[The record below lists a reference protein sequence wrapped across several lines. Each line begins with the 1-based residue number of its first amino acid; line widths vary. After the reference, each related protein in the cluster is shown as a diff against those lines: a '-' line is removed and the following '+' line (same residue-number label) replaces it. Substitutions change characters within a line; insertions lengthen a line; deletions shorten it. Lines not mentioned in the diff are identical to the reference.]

1 MYKYLENYSLK
12 SIILF
17 FVLLFSSL
25 IFSVLLIYLSINVK
39 GNTLDDSKLIV
50 DSYTEKNAVALESK
64 FNEVMAITRTLAH
77 VFIENRDTRFDRL
90 NPVSEGILR
99 NTLLNSPDFIS
110 VWLDWEMKAIDP
122 GYNKKNGRA
131 GSVVYKENGEIQ
143 IIRDIRDTTNNELN
157 SAYNDVKKSRME
169 IMGEP
174 YYDQTTKGLE
184 GILMISPTVPIIEG
198 DEFLGMVGIDLSM
211 EPIREFIKTIKPFDM
226 SNAYLLAPNDLIVA
240 HTDNKF
246 YDKSIY
252 NVKSKFKESYASALI
267 EIKKNQPSHLQI
279 LDSETG
285 KEIYVSF
292 VPVLIGRD
300 NEIWTLVT
308 ETPIGLITAKS
319 NRLFI
324 NTVVIG
330 TIGLIVLGVLIYF
343 LINSITKRLLETVDF
358 SQQISAG
365 DLSTR
370 IEVTGK
376 NEIGRLALS
385 LNSMADKL
393 KLVVG
398 NISESI
404 DKLGASS
411 TELSN
416 FSESLSESSSNQAAS
431 IEEVMASVE
440 EITSSIQH
448 TADNAK
454 QTESISNKALVG
466 IKNGS
471 SSANNTVESINE
483 IADKIS
489 IIDEISKQTNIL
501 ALNAAVEAARAGIH
515 GRGFAVVANEV
526 KKLAEKSAGYG
537 TDPRFIS

>member
-1 MYKYLENYSLK
+1 
-12 SIILF
+12 
-17 FVLLFSSL
+17 
-25 IFSVLLIYLSINVK
+25 
-39 GNTLDDSKLIV
+39 
-50 DSYTEKNAVALESK
+50 
-64 FNEVMAITRTLAH
+64 
-77 VFIENRDTRFDRL
+77 
-90 NPVSEGILR
+90 
-99 NTLLNSPDFIS
+99 
-110 VWLDWEMKAIDP
+110 
-122 GYNKKNGRA
+122 
-131 GSVVYKENGEIQ
+131 
-143 IIRDIRDTTNNELN
+143 
-157 SAYNDVKKSRME
+157 ME

-184 GILMISPTVPIIEG
+184 GILMISPTVPIIAG

-252 NVKSKFKESYASALI
+252 NVKSKFKESYASALT

-393 KLVVG
+393 KLVVS

-526 KKLAEKSAGYG
+526 KKLAEKSKQATEQIHVLSAKGVELSSRAGKELSNLIPDIEK
-537 TDPRFIS
+537 TADLVNEISSANVEQNHGAMQVQNAIQELNSIAQNNASLTGEMNGRAENLSGEANRLKEAIKYFKI